1 VILARE
7 LPAAHRLAFAPCEAT
22 GQDPANFWDAE
33 TDVWFGPSLGPGR
46 FRCDDWLV
54 STPRELVGNAVG
66 LGGWRRL
73 LCQGWRMR
81 LSPVYR
87 STPFIDIVEEPGAIV
102 LPLARQ
108 RRRLVGVL
116 RSLDAEQ
123 LTSGTTRCEGWAPR
137 DVASHLDTADGFWAW
152 SAAASLA
159 GTPTTLLADFDPVA
173 GPAQMAAGDAR
184 SASEV
189 IDALEATIER
199 LIATLE
205 DAHDDAW
212 TGLAEGPP
220 GHISLTAMAHHAL
233 WDGWT
238 HERDVLVPLG
248 EEPPIEPDE
257 IAGALRYA
265 AALSPAFSLSLGAGQ
280 PATLAIRAIDPSIDL
295 TVEVTD
301 AVVVRP
307 GAGDPAT
314 LTLDGDA
321 LTLTEALTSRGELAP
336 VPPEH
341 AWLVSGLRTAFDQ
354 L

>member
-1 VILARE
+1 V
-7 LPAAHRLAFAPCEAT
+7 HRP
-22 GQDPANFWDAE
+22 
-33 TDVWFGPSLGPGR
+33 
-46 FRCDDWLV
+46 
-54 STPRELVGNAVG
+54 
-66 LGGWRRL
+66 
-73 LCQGWRMR
+73 
-81 LSPVYR
+81 
-87 STPFIDIVEEPGAIV
+87 TPFIDIVEEPGAIGV
-102 LPLARQ
+102 PLARQ
-108 RRRLVGVL
+108 RRRLVRLL
-116 RSLDAEQ
+116 RSLDPEQ
-123 LTSGTTRCEGWAPR
+123 LTTSPTRCEGWAPR

-184 SASEV
+184 SATEV
-189 IDALEATIER
+189 LDALEATIER

-205 DAHDDAW
+205 GADEGAW

-248 EEPPIEPDE
+248 EEPPVEPDE

-265 AALSPAFSLSLGAGQ
+265 AALSPALSLSLGGGH
-280 PATLAIRAIDPSIDL
+280 PATLAIRTTEPSIEL

-307 GAGDPAT
+307 GAGGPAT
-314 LTLDGDA
+314 LALEGDA
-321 LTLTEALTSRGELAP
+321 LTLTEALTSRGELPP